1 MTDEE
6 KRKEKEYLKQE
17 AEKARKEEWEK
28 IRSLGAGARVRYFW
42 DYYKFVLVIAF
53 FVIMAVYIIVN
64 MIVGSRTETLLYTSI
79 MNVGELDSDS
89 EGLAEDFE
97 QSIGGIGRWKSI
109 QFDLSMR
116 IDPDSSGTSQADVAN
131 TMKMTALLQTGTLD
145 VCIAPPEV
153 TKYLQEQ
160 GMLMALDELPDSE
173 WNMGSVAEEYLY
185 YAPEPLYDEETG
197 ALILPETE
205 DDESLLT
212 QTEAEDSD
220 EPGRQ
225 SGRAEHLYAVR
236 IDQAG
241 ILERY
246 GIHEGNEV
254 WFSVIGNSDHTQM
267 ASKLFHFLLG
277 QA

>member
-1 MTDEE
+1 M
-6 KRKEKEYLKQE
+6 
-17 AEKARKEEWEK
+17 
-28 IRSLGAGARVRYFW
+28 
-42 DYYKFVLVIAF
+42 
-53 FVIMAVYIIVN
+53 
-64 MIVGSRTETLLYTSI
+64 
-79 MNVGELDSDS
+79 
-89 EGLAEDFE
+89 
-97 QSIGGIGRWKSI
+97 
-109 QFDLSMR
+109 
-116 IDPDSSGTSQADVAN
+116 AN

-225 SGRAEHLYAVR
+225 SERAEHLYAVR